1 MRMRLIRTVLLF
13 VFLGIPAGLM
23 AQQGEVAPAQLPAEA
38 QELIAELQQIQSAL
52 QPIHEQ
58 ALQHPEIQAAQ
69 QELGADIRTA
79 MTEVD
84 PATPERM
91 ARLQELIEQGQAAQA
106 AQDEAKL
113 SEIAGEARAVQER
126 LQAAEAAAV
135 QRPEIA
141 PRLEDFQARLLERML
156 EVDPEAESLL
166 ERAQELDARLSALL
180 GQGG

>member
-1 MRMRLIRTVLLF
+1 MRMRLIRIVLLF

-23 AQQGEVAPAQLPAEA
+23 AQQREAAAPQLPAEA
-38 QELIAELQQIQSAL
+38 QGLIVELQEVQSAL

-69 QELGADIRTA
+69 QELGADIRAA
-79 MTEVD
+79 MAEVD

-106 AQDEAKL
+106 AEDEAKL
-113 SEIAGEARAVQER
+113 NEIAGEARAVQER

-141 PRLEDFQARLLERML
+141 PRLEEFQTRLLERML